1 MAYAFD
7 SDNYDN
13 YTKPSREYGVL
24 GANYNQQLVPLI
36 TDSPY
41 LTKLGGMGIQYQ
53 AADPNAAMDNGYWT
67 LMKQNNGQPYATIAG
82 YGYPKDCSYYNI
94 IQCPTNKVLSRFP
107 EIPMGSSTDVTAPP
121 VGSTCNPSEAK
132 TMSVTDLI
140 HFMNRNHFIV
150 YADAGTASQVLQVF
164 PDMLRQYLS
173 FVDISTDAGKAD
185 MQSRGITTVPTIVS
199 AATPGIM
206 YSGVPPSFTAFQL
219 FWLKAADMPA
229 ANMNVTSVPQ
239 PPALNNQ
246 AKYVVVVSAGCPYS
260 QTLKNDILQNTS
272 YSALTQL
279 IDNTDAG
286 QLQAYLGPAVQ
297 QITAYPFII
306 NLASGK
312 SMVGYNANL
321 GLVSL
326 YNSLQ

>member
-67 LMKQNNGQPYATIAG
+67 LMKQNNGQPYATISG

-107 EIPMGSSTDVTAPP
+107 DVPMGSTTEPVTAAPM
-121 VGSTCNPSEAK
+121 STCNPVEAK
-132 TMSVTDLI
+132 TMSMTDLI

-150 YADAGTASQVLQVF
+150 YADAGSASQILQVF

-173 FVDISTDAGKAD
+173 FVDVSTEAGKAEL
-185 MQSRGITTVPTIVS
+185 QSRGITTAPVIV
-199 AATPGIM
+199 AAAIPGIM
-206 YSGVPPSFTAFQL
+206 YTGVPPSFTAFQM

-229 ANMNVTSVPQ
+229 TNMNATSVPQ
-239 PPALNNQ
+239 PQPINTQ
-246 AKYVVVVSAGCPYS
+246 VKYIVVVSAKCPYS
-260 QTLKNDILQNTS
+260 DTLKNDVLQNTS
-272 YSALTQL
+272 YSALTQI
-279 IDNTDAG
+279 IDSANTS
-286 QLQAYLGPAVQ
+286 QLQAYLGPAVN
-297 QITAYPFII
+297 QITAYPFTI
-306 NLASGK
+306 NLATGK

-326 YNSLQ
+326 YNNLQ